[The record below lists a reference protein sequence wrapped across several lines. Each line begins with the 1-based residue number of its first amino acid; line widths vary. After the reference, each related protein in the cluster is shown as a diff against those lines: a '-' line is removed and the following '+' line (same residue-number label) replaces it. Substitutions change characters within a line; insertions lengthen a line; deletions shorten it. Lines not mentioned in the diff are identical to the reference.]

1 MKSIKRQR
9 TKLRAL
15 TGLNVCE
22 YGRCR
27 INFAVLGHSNGL
39 FLALSEVNRLNICFL
54 SLFDHL
60 IHMGTGKDARFQ
72 QFYCHLTG
80 CACMCVKCIKI
91 VRQGQVYGVIAFV
104 STSRGRSH
112 HLGLTRPLRNLIL
125 ASVIVFCCLKMATR
139 YNILVSYILDFGLWG
154 KPSVWAITGLGWYEY
169 FILTYERCLSQEMG
183 DPFPI
188 FLF

>member
-9 TKLRAL
+9 TKLWAL

-22 YGRCR
+22 YGRCG

-39 FLALSEVNRLNICFL
+39 FLSLSEVNRLNIYFL
-54 SLFDHL
+54 SLFDRL
-60 IHMGTGKDARFQ
+60 LHMGTGKDARFQ
-72 QFYCHLTG
+72 QFYCHLTA

-91 VRQGQVYGVIAFV
+91 VKQGQVYGVIAFV
-104 STSRGRSH
+104 SASRGRSH
-112 HLGLTRPLRNLIL
+112 HLGLTRPLCNLIL

-154 KPSVWAITGLGWYEY
+154 KHSV
-169 FILTYERCLSQEMG
+169 
-183 DPFPI
+183 
-188 FLF
+188 